1 MIYSSEAIKKAYA
14 EIEARRNLALEN
26 QNMHIEEIKNNLP
39 EAYSVYLEIN
49 QAKDMLSEAI
59 ISKNTDIAKIILE
72 IKQKNIACQEK
83 LKKILTSCGYS
94 SDYLLANY
102 TCKLCNDTGAINGM
116 RCQCV
121 TELLNK
127 YTVEKLNEQCKI
139 KLQSFSDFMLDYYPE
154 SVEYK
159 DSKSVNS
166 REIMCGNLKYL
177 MDYAQNFTKN
187 SHGLF
192 MVGKTGLGK
201 TFLSSCIANELLK
214 KGFSVAFDS
223 IQNYLRDIEKEH
235 FGKADGDTLETLLNA
250 DLVILDDLGSE
261 FSSSFNN
268 SVIYNII
275 NSRSNAGMPTI
286 VSTNLSLD
294 ELKARY
300 DDRITSRLM
309 GSLHPIRF
317 IGEDIRQK
325 KRRNGIF

>member
-1 MIYSSEAIKKAYA
+1 
-14 EIEARRNLALEN
+14 
-26 QNMHIEEIKNNLP
+26 
-39 EAYSVYLEIN
+39 
-49 QAKDMLSEAI
+49 
-59 ISKNTDIAKIILE
+59 
-72 IKQKNIACQEK
+72 
-83 LKKILTSCGYS
+83 
-94 SDYLLANY
+94 
-102 TCKLCNDTGAINGM
+102 
-116 RCQCV
+116 
-121 TELLNK
+121 
-127 YTVEKLNEQCKI
+127 
-139 KLQSFSDFMLDYYPE
+139 MLDYYPE

-294 ELKARY
+294 ELKSRY